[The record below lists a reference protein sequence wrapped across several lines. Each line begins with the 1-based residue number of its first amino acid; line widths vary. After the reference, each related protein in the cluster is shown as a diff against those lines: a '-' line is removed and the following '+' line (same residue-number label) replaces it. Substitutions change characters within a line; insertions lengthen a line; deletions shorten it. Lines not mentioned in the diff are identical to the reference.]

1 MKRPSKVPALNP
13 GDPHSAVYAAARREY
28 NEQVGSIVAQRDSW
42 RVTAMGALAVAFLAV
57 GGAVWDH
64 QNNHSVPYVIEVNKL
79 GDGIAVARADVAAP
93 LDARVIRSQL
103 ARWVADVRTVYVDVE
118 AEKRA
123 ITEAFSMTDRNAA
136 AAQALKDWWS
146 VHEPFGR
153 ARDEVVTVAVQSVL
167 PLSGN
172 TWRVEWC
179 EDAHPRQSPGGA
191 CEPGVVTRGQQWQA
205 TVTISVNAPTDDAS
219 ILANWSGLY
228 VESFDWSQR
237 Q

>member
-1 MKRPSKVPALNP
+1 MKRPRNAPPLKPD
-13 GDPHSAVYAAARREY
+13 DPHSAVYAAARREY

-42 RVTAMGALAVAFLAV
+42 RLTALGSLAVAFVAV
-57 GGAVWDH
+57 AGAVWDH
-64 QNNHSVPYVIEVNKL
+64 GNNHAVPYVVEVNKL
-79 GDGIAVARADVAAP
+79 GDGLAIARADVAAP
-93 LDARVIRSQL
+93 LDPRVIRSQL

-123 ITEAFSMTDRNAA
+123 ITEAFAMTDRNAA
-136 AAQALKDWWS
+136 GAQTLKDWWS
-146 VHEPFGR
+146 AHEPFGR
-153 ARDEVVTVAVQSVL
+153 ARDEVVAVAVESVL

-179 EDAHPRQSPGGA
+179 EDVHPRQTPGGA
-191 CEPGVVTRGQQWQA
+191 CAAGAVPQGQQWQA
-205 TVTISVNAPTDDAS
+205 TVAVSVNPPTDDAA